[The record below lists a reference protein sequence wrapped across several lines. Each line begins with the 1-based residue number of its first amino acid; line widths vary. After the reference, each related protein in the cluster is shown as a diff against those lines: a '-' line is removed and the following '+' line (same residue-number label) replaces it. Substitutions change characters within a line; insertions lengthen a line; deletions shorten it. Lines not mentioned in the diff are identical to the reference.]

1 MCEKC
6 FYRIKPSLKDM
17 FILNIRENLWSQ
29 KAILCA
35 HSFFCEENRVAVVE
49 ENNFDVTPTFDDDA
63 HKVIVSEA
71 YRYSFSQMEQ
81 FQKYYSKRQ
90 KKTLF

>member
-1 MCEKC
+1 M
-6 FYRIKPSLKDM
+6 
-17 FILNIRENLWSQ
+17 
-29 KAILCA
+29 
-35 HSFFCEENRVAVVE
+35 VE
-49 ENNFDVTPTFDDDA
+49 ENNFDVTHTFDDDA